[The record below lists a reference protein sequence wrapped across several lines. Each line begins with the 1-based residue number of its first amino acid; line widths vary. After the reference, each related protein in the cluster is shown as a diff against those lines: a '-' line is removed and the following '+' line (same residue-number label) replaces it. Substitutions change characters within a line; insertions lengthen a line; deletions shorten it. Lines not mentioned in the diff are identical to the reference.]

1 MNWGKACCWI
11 ALPIFLKN
19 KTASFPGFS
28 SGGLIGSPLGVLVT
42 RPEPGLSETMEAVR
56 AVGWCPYASPA
67 LEIIPYAVV
76 PLRRPP
82 AALLLT
88 SGQAIAAARDA
99 FSADL
104 PVYAVG
110 DRTAARAK
118 NAGFK
123 TVFSAGGDA
132 RALAALVVS
141 HLGPTKG
148 TLLLLSGAG
157 QGMGLASQLR
167 QAGFAVV
174 RRVAYRAHPVRRIA
188 PDVQQALAEGLVHYT
203 LFFSAESAKSWIS
216 ALPTTLKAQATQTTA
231 LVMSDAAAEVA
242 KKAGWQTT
250 RVAPHPNAADLL
262 SLLGTPVQGEP
273 K

>member
-1 MNWGKACCWI
+1 M
-11 ALPIFLKN
+11 KN
-19 KTASFPGFS
+19 KNASFPVFS
-28 SGGLIGSPLGVLVT
+28 SGGVTGSPLGVLVT
-42 RPEPGLSETMEAVR
+42 RPEPGLSETMEAVK
-56 AVGWCPYASPA
+56 AAGWCPYASPA
-67 LEIIPYAVV
+67 LEITSYAVAS
-76 PLRRPP
+76 LRRPP

-99 FSADL
+99 FSADM

-118 NAGFK
+118 NAGFT

-132 RALAALVVS
+132 TALAALVVS

-157 QGMGLASQLR
+157 QGMGLVSQLR

-174 RRVAYRAHPVRRIA
+174 RRVAYRAYPVRRIA
-188 PDVQQALAEGLVHYT
+188 PEVQQALVEGLVRYT

-262 SLLGTPVQGEP
+262 GLLGTPGQGEA
-273 K
+273 